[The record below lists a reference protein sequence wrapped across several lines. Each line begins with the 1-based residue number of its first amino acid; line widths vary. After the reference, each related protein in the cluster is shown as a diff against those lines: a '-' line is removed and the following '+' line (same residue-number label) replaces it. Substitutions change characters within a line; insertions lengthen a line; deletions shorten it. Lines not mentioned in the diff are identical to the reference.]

1 MPIQVIAR
9 QVTIYHVMSMPKRSQ
24 RCLPTGNNA
33 PMLRRTSLQFAKELL
48 MLALVSQA
56 VVNSIDAIAHVAFEI
71 ADPV

>member
-1 MPIQVIAR
+1 
-9 QVTIYHVMSMPKRSQ
+9 
-24 RCLPTGNNA
+24 
-33 PMLRRTSLQFAKELL
+33 MLRRTSLQFAKELL